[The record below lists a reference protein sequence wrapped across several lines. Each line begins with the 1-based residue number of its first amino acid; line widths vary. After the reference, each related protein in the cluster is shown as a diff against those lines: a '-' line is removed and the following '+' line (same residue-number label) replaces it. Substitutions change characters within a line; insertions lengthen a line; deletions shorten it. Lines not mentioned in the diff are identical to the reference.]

1 MENVLEKILEEIK
14 EAFDENI
21 DDIEDSAGIHH
32 FAIDSFTAWY
42 IARKIIRSHM
52 DEIRTLKKKPVWE
65 MDVMHHESYDLGRNV
80 GWNECLETMQR
91 NTNNSWIPVEERLPE
106 VGKMVKVTV
115 HSSEWIGDY
124 YSYWVPEE
132 EKTYH
137 PEERNVYDGYI
148 DRVGMWK
155 FCDDGGSVYACDK
168 EFGTDKEIVYDVV
181 TAWMPKEQIEPYKEK

>member
-106 VGKMVKVTV
+106 VEKMVKVTV